1 MKNIKTILIA
11 LIAAVI
17 GLGAGYVLFH
27 KEAIKH
33 DVENHSPLTTNNS
46 PLKEYTCSMHPQIRQ
61 NKMGICPICEMDLI
75 AVGEKQSQNN
85 DPSILEMT
93 KEAAK
98 LANIQTTVIGQKGK
112 ATAKTLALNGKIQM
126 DERRSA
132 SLVSQIPGRIEQL
145 FVASTGE
152 AIRKGQKI
160 ATIYSAELI
169 TAQRELLE
177 AIKFKDISP
186 GLVKAAKNKLRF
198 WKISEATILSI
209 IDNGQ
214 IQETFPLFAEAA
226 GVVANKKVSVGDHLM
241 QGQILFEVMN
251 LSRLW
256 VVFDAYEEDLAHI
269 RVGNTVEFTT
279 PALPNK
285 TFSSKITYIDPL
297 INPSTRTADVR
308 TELNNTGGVLK
319 PEMFVKGTLKTTP
332 KRGAKAKLTV
342 PKTAVMWTGKRSVV
356 YVKMVDAEIPSYQFR
371 EVELGEVVGSNYL
384 IISGLEDG
392 EAVVTNGAFT
402 IDAAAQLNNQRS
414 MMNKEVTIKKEAMI
428 GIPDYQAETPI
439 AFKTQLGQLTEAYI
453 ELKDA
458 FVQTDPASAVA
469 AALGFNSA
477 LDQVDKTLLSG
488 EAQEYWLKKW
498 KNLQKHSEKI
508 AKIGDVEK
516 QRKQFQGVTKLLIPS
531 LQAFGVEGTT
541 IYIQHCPMA
550 FNNRGA
556 DWLSTEEQIR
566 NPYFGDK
573 MMKCGSVTGKIAVVA
588 VVNGALE
595 VQ

>member
-1 MKNIKTILIA
+1 MKNIKMMLIA
-11 LIAAVI
+11 LIAAAI
-17 GLGAGYVLFH
+17 GLGTGYALFH
-27 KEAIKH
+27 KEVGAGGH
-33 DVENHSPLTTNNS
+33 EHANTRSASGQPTSTT
-46 PLKEYTCSMHPQIRQ
+46 EHTCSMHPQIRQ
-61 NKMGICPICEMDLI
+61 NEMGICPICEMDLI
-75 AVGEKQSQNN
+75 PVGDNQSKNN

-93 KEAAK
+93 TEAVK

-112 ATAKTLALNGKIQM
+112 MAAKILALNGKIQM

-132 SLVSQIPGRIEQL
+132 SLVSHLPGRIEQL

-152 AIRKGQKI
+152 TIRKGQKI
-160 ATIYSAELI
+160 ATIYSPELI

-177 AIKFKDISP
+177 AVKFSDVSP
-186 GLVKAAKNKLRF
+186 GLVNAAKNKLRF
-198 WKISEATILSI
+198 WKISDTTIESI
-209 IDNGQ
+209 ITNAK
-214 IQETFPLFAEAA
+214 IKETFPLFAEAT
-226 GVVANKKVSVGDHLM
+226 GVVTNKKVSVGDHLM

-251 LSRLW
+251 LNRLW
-256 VVFDAYEEDLAHI
+256 VIFDAYEEDLAHI
-269 RVGNTVEFTT
+269 RVGNKVTFTT

-285 TFSSKITYIDPL
+285 TFTSKITYIDPL

-308 TELNNTGGVLK
+308 TELRNNDGLLK

-332 KRGAKAKLTV
+332 QRGGEAKLTV

-356 YVKMVDAEIPSYQFR
+356 YVQMTEMEIPSFQFR
-371 EVELGEVVGSNYL
+371 EVELGEVLGSNYL
-384 IISGLEDG
+384 VVSGLKGGD
-392 EAVVTNGAFT
+392 AVVTNGAFT

-414 MMNKEVTIKKEAMI
+414 MMNKEVTIKKEALI
-428 GIPDYQAETPI
+428 GIPDYQEETPI
-439 AFKTQLGQLTEAYI
+439 AFKTQLGQLTESYI
-453 ELKDA
+453 TLKDA
-458 FVQTDPASAVA
+458 LVQTDPSAAVA
-469 AALGFNSA
+469 AAMGFSTTLA
-477 LDQVDKTLLSG
+477 QVDKTLLTG
-488 EAQEYWLKKW
+488 DAETYWLKKW

-508 AKIGDVEK
+508 AKIGDIEK

-531 LQAFGVEGTT
+531 LQAFGLEGTT

-573 MMKCGSVTGKIAVVA
+573 MMKCGSVTGKIT
-588 VVNGALE
+588 VVNDALE

>member
-11 LIAAVI
+11 LIAAAI
-17 GLGAGYVLFH
+17 GLGAGYALFH
-27 KEAIKH
+27 KEGVPAAH
-33 DVENHSPLTTNNS
+33 VHASAPSATGQPEATT
-46 PLKEYTCSMHPQIRQ
+46 EYTCSMHPQIRQ
-61 NKMGICPICEMDLI
+61 NEMGICPICEMDLTP
-75 AVGEKQSQNN
+75 VGDNQSQNN

-93 KEAAK
+93 KEAAR
-98 LANIQTTVIGQKGK
+98 LANIQTTVIGQTGK
-112 ATAKTLALNGKIQM
+112 AAAKTLALNGKIQM

-132 SLVSQIPGRIEQL
+132 SLVTQIPGRIEQL

-152 AIRKGQKI
+152 QIRKGQKI

-177 AIKFKDISP
+177 AIKFSDVSP
-186 GLVKAAKNKLRF
+186 GLVNAAKNKLRF
-198 WKISEATILSI
+198 WKISDATIESI
-209 IDNGQ
+209 ITNGK
-214 IQETFPLFAEAA
+214 IQETFPLFAEAS
-226 GVVANKKVSVGDHLM
+226 GVVSNKKVSVGDHLM

-256 VVFDAYEEDLAHI
+256 VIFDAYEEDLAHI
-269 RVGNTVEFTT
+269 RVGNSVSFTT

-285 TFSSKITYIDPL
+285 TFTSKITYIDPL

-308 TELNNTGGVLK
+308 TELNNNSGLLK

-332 KRGAKAKLTV
+332 SKAGKAKLTV

-356 YVKMVDAEIPSYQFR
+356 YVKMTDMEIPSYQFR
-371 EVELGEVVGSNYL
+371 EVELGETLGGNYL
-384 IISGLEDG
+384 VINGLKDG
-392 EAVVTNGAFT
+392 DAVVTNGAFT

-414 MMNKEVTIKKEAMI
+414 MMNKEVTIKKDALI
-428 GIPDYQAETPI
+428 GIPDFQAETPI
-439 AFKTQLGQLTEAYI
+439 AFKTQLGQLTEEYI
-453 ELKDA
+453 ILKDA
-458 FVQTDPASAVA
+458 FVQTDPSAAVA
-469 AALGFNSA
+469 AAMGFSTA
-477 LDQVDKTLLSG
+477 LEQVDKTLLTG
-488 EAQEYWLKKW
+488 DAQVYWVKNW

-531 LQAFGVEGTT
+531 LQAYGVEGTT

-573 MMKCGSVTGKIAVVA
+573 MMKCGSVTGKIAVVDDA
-588 VVNGALE
+588 VE

>member
-11 LIAAVI
+11 LIAAAI
-17 GLGAGYVLFH
+17 GLGAGYALFH
-27 KEAIKH
+27 KEMVTGGH
-33 DVENHSPLTTNNS
+33 EHSSTPSASEQPASAT
-46 PLKEYTCSMHPQIRQ
+46 EYTCSMHPQIRQ
-61 NKMGICPICEMDLI
+61 NEMGICPICEMDLI
-75 AVGEKQSQNN
+75 PVGDNQSQNN

-112 ATAKTLALNGKIQM
+112 VPAKTLALNGKIQM

-152 AIRKGQKI
+152 SIRKGQKI

-177 AIKFKDISP
+177 AVKFSDVSP
-186 GLVKAAKNKLRF
+186 GLIQAAKNKLRF
-198 WKISEATILSI
+198 WKIGDSTIESI
-209 IDNGQ
+209 ITNGE
-214 IQETFPLFAEAA
+214 IQETFPLFAEAS
-226 GVVANKKVSVGDHLM
+226 GVVSNKKVSVGDHLM
-241 QGQILFEVMN
+241 QGQILFEVIN
-251 LSRLW
+251 LNRLW

-269 RVGNTVEFTT
+269 RVGNSVSFTT
-279 PALPNK
+279 PAIPNK
-285 TFSSKITYIDPL
+285 TFTSRITYIDPL
-297 INPSTRTADVR
+297 INSSTRTADVR
-308 TELNNTGGVLK
+308 TELNNSGGLLK

-332 KRGAKAKLTV
+332 LKPGKAKLTV

-356 YVKMVDAEIPSYQFR
+356 YVQMADMEIPSYQFR
-371 EVELGEVVGSNYL
+371 EVELGEVLGSNYL
-384 IISGLEDG
+384 VVSGLKDG

-414 MMNKEVTIKKEAMI
+414 MMNKEVTIKKDALI
-428 GIPDYQAETPI
+428 GIPDYQEETPI
-439 AFKTQLGQLTEAYI
+439 AFKKQLGELTEAYI
-453 ELKDA
+453 ILKDA
-458 FVQTDPASAVA
+458 FVQTDPSAAVA
-469 AALGFNSA
+469 AAMSFSTTLA
-477 LDQVDKTLLSG
+477 QVDETLLVG
-488 EAQEYWLKKW
+488 DAQAYWLKKW

-573 MMKCGSVTGKIAVVA
+573 MMKCGSVTGKIAVVD
-588 VVNGALE
+588 GALE